1 MEEQKILKE
10 AAVESAMLQRKLWKE
25 REKASEAKV
34 LAGGVQFN
42 EIPDKSGFQAA
53 MKPVYEKFLKD
64 NPNLKT
70 LVETIQN
77 TP

>member
-1 MEEQKILKE
+1 
-10 AAVESAMLQRKLWKE
+10 
-25 REKASEAKV
+25 
-34 LAGGVQFN
+34 
-42 EIPDKSGFQAA
+42 